1 LLCIKRIE
9 LFLNVF
15 YWYMPVM
22 SDDVL
27 NSVAVLFQSPEMV
40 NGLTQLLKTNTTISE
55 LVLSNVGLKW

>member
-1 LLCIKRIE
+1 
-9 LFLNVF
+9 
-15 YWYMPVM
+15 M